1 MEMEDVDTVA
11 VLGAGS
17 MGHGIAEVAALAGY
31 DVRMRDINE
40 AFVQEGYDRIEWS
53 LDKLTERE
61 QITGEEADATLDR
74 IDPVVDVADAV
85 GDADVVVEAVP
96 EKMEI
101 KKDVYADVEAHAP
114 DRAVFATNTSS
125 LSITAL
131 SEETDRPEQFCG
143 MHFFNPPIRMQL
155 VEVIAG
161 AHTEAATLEL
171 IEDLAEEFGK
181 TPIRVR
187 KDSPGFVVNRAL
199 IPLMNEACWIV
210 EDDIATIAEVDA
222 TVAHGLGLPMG
233 AFELADQVGNDIVLD
248 VLEHME
254 SQLGTAYEPS
264 PLLERAVEE
273 ERLGRKSGEGFY
285 DYENG
290 EGAEI
295 PSDQRREDVEQR
307 LVAVMADEVADL
319 VGEDVASV
327 REVDEAL
334 QLGAGFPEGPA
345 RMADEAGLDELVE
358 TLEALHGETGAGRYA
373 VSEHLRERAEKG
385 GFYEGTAPADEEA
398 SFEAIDVSVTDAG
411 VGHVVLDR
419 PHRLNSVTM
428 EMLDEIETALDRFED
443 DDAVRA
449 VLIAGAGDR
458 AFSAGADVQSWAGK
472 ASPLEAVELS
482 RRGQAVFGR
491 FEESPLPIV
500 AGIDGYCLGGGMEL
514 ATACDLRIASE
525 RAEFGQPELD
535 LGIIPGWGGTQR
547 LSNIVGE
554 GRAREIIL
562 VDERFDAGTMADYGF
577 VNRVTGNAEFDEAA
591 MELAENV
598 ATGPPIAMEFAKRA
612 MLAGRDDTE
621 AGLAVEAQSFGL
633 LIDTEDFMEGV
644 AAFTGDRDPEFEGK

>member
-1 MEMEDVDTVA
+1 
-11 VLGAGS
+11 
-17 MGHGIAEVAALAGY
+17 
-31 DVRMRDINE
+31 
-40 AFVQEGYDRIEWS
+40 
-53 LDKLTERE
+53 
-61 QITGEEADATLDR
+61 
-74 IDPVVDVADAV
+74 
-85 GDADVVVEAVP
+85 
-96 EKMEI
+96 
-101 KKDVYADVEAHAP
+101 
-114 DRAVFATNTSS
+114 
-125 LSITAL
+125 
-131 SEETDRPEQFCG
+131 

-222 TVAHGLGLPMG
+222 TVTHGLGLPMG

-254 SQLGTAYEPS
+254 SQLGTAHEPS
-264 PLLERAVEE
+264 PLLERAVEK